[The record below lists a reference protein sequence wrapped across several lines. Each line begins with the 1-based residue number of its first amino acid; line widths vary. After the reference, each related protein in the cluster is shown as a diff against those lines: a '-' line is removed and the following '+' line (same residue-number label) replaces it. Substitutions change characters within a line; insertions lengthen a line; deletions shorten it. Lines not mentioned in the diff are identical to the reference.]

1 MKNLSVT
8 QKLWLGVAT
17 IIIGAVTILILAGL
31 NSASQQKLFS
41 ERDRVLSQRLEHAGQ
56 WNALAQVNAA
66 RTQALVLGHDAQD
79 DAEFKA
85 EIAQTTTAI
94 AALVQQ
100 LETSAPDE
108 AARQRLAQVLQLRQ
122 AMQGQRQQALQ
133 LKTENAQDASRE
145 LLRGPLRQ
153 ATAAYLQGLQQLVQ
167 QEAQALSDMRAEMGA
182 SRQGV
187 VRSAALKMLLL
198 LVSITVG
205 AYFVINSIRR
215 ALAKANGV
223 AGQIAAGD
231 LDVQVQIE
239 RMDEFGRLLQSMH
252 GMSASLGGMI
262 HEVRESGDAIALAS
276 AEIASGNQDLSQR
289 TEQTSS
295 HLQQAAG
302 AMQQLTQTLQTTAGG
317 AQQAAGLAQQA
328 SRVAEQGGA
337 VVQQVVT
344 TMGDIH
350 QRSQKIADITGV
362 IDGIAFQTNIL
373 ALNAAV
379 EAARAGEQGRGFAV
393 VAAEVRQLA
402 QRSAQAAKEIKQLI
416 QDSVDR
422 VADGARLVQSAGS
435 TMTEVVQSIQGAS
448 AVMSEINASVAE
460 QRDSVAQINQA
471 VGALDQMTL
480 QNAALVEQSAAAAQS
495 MHQQSEHL
503 RSLVQRFKV
512 AGSLAAASVAS
523 SVAVAQPVPH
533 GHPAA
538 PRLAPGAV
546 YPALGR

>member
-17 IIIGAVTILILAGL
+17 IIVGAVTILILAGL

-79 DAEFKA
+79 DAELNA
-85 EIAQTTTAI
+85 EITQTTTAV

-100 LETSAPDE
+100 LETSAPND

-122 AMQGQRQQALQ
+122 TMQGQRQEALG
-133 LKTENAQDASRE
+133 LKTAGSQEASRT

-215 ALAKANGV
+215 SLVKANGV

-239 RMDEFGRLLQSMH
+239 RMDEFGHLLQSMRS
-252 GMSASLGGMI
+252 MSGSLGGMI

-362 IDGIAFQTNIL
+362 IDSIAFQTNIL

-480 QNAALVEQSAAAAQS
+480 QNAALVEQSAAAAHS

-512 AGSLAAASVAS
+512 AGSLAAASVAA

-533 GHPAA
+533 GAAA

>member
-17 IIIGAVTILILAGL
+17 IIVGAVTILILAGL

-79 DAEFKA
+79 DAEFNA
-85 EIAQTTTAI
+85 EITQTTTAI

-100 LETSAPDE
+100 LETSAPND

-122 AMQGQRQQALQ
+122 TMQGHRQEALG
-133 LKTENAQDASRE
+133 LKTAGSQEASRA

-215 ALAKANGV
+215 SLVQANGV

-231 LDVQVQIE
+231 LDVQVPIA
-239 RMDEFGRLLQSMH
+239 RMDEFGHLLQSMRS
-252 GMSASLGGMI
+252 MSGSLGGMI

-362 IDGIAFQTNIL
+362 IDSIAFQTNIL

-512 AGSLAAASVAS
+512 AGNLATASVAS
-523 SVAVAQPVPH
+523 SMAVAH
-533 GHPAA
+533 GHPVT

-546 YPALGR
+546 YPALAR